1 MENQSTLVEADAVH
15 HRLSNQ
21 VNSVIHL
28 PYRCYDCS
36 QSFFGLEQ
44 LTQHFLEEPLHSKEI
59 CLKCETP
66 IIVFF
71 KSMQPVRL
79 HSCIKSSMCHNL
91 PDLNFHSQFLFSKLQ
106 SSCEIPVCT
115 VIGCDIQSCKASF
128 NFSVSG
134 IFKYLKHASKYS
146 HTTVPCCK
154 KCLLPEFQ
162 VTVGGKRIISHYC
175 TKTGKIICVDK
186 TWFSLSNRLKLRV
199 KKAYLTLVTTK
210 FLFLPY
216 FYPIPQH
223 LSHSARFI
231 VMFGNDVQLLR
242 KLLLVYQHNR
252 GIRKGKIRYRL
263 YWPLFIYGV
272 LNNTCVLLTC
282 GLTKPGCVQLSKIS
296 SSRQQDSGGYSI
308 DGRLSTRNWR

>member
-36 QSFFGLEQ
+36 QSFFDLEQ
-44 LTQHFLEEPLHSKEI
+44 LTQHSLEKPLHSKEI

-106 SSCEIPVCT
+106 SSCKIPVCT

-186 TWFSLSNRLKLRV
+186 T
-199 KKAYLTLVTTK
+199 
-210 FLFLPY
+210 
-216 FYPIPQH
+216 
-223 LSHSARFI
+223 
-231 VMFGNDVQLLR
+231 
-242 KLLLVYQHNR
+242 
-252 GIRKGKIRYRL
+252 
-263 YWPLFIYGV
+263 
-272 LNNTCVLLTC
+272 
-282 GLTKPGCVQLSKIS
+282 
-296 SSRQQDSGGYSI
+296 
-308 DGRLSTRNWR
+308 